1 MKKITSAAL
10 LAIQLTWKAVL
21 SLFLVNICL
30 HIFEGYQELMPG
42 GVPLQATF
50 SFENLLRSA
59 AQKVGQWWMVYLMGT
74 LIGVTGGSKG
84 SKSVYTMTR
93 LGLSENEMTLVFGA
107 VFTGYFL
114 LYWAIQIAVCYGFF
128 VWYSRFTLVGSNAW
142 MLACWRSEW
151 LHTLL
156 PLGEWWGYLRN
167 VVICGSFGFTAAF
180 GSQLMR
186 RGKYPFAFLVP
197 PVLCLFLLSG
207 RIGEFF
213 PDIILTILLIA
224 SAIGFFFNVK
234 GGCEDE
240 DL

>member
-10 LAIQLTWKAVL
+10 LAIQLTWKTVL
-21 SLFLVNICL
+21 LVFAL
-30 HIFEGYQELMPG
+30 TLGLQIFEVFRELMPG
-42 GVPLQATF
+42 GVPLQTTF
-50 SFENLLRSA
+50 AFEELLRSTVQA
-59 AQKVGQWWMVYLMGT
+59 AGKWWAVMLMAF
-74 LIGVTGGSKG
+74 LIAASGSSKG
-84 SKSVYTMTR
+84 SKTVYTMNR
-93 LGLSENEMTLVFGA
+93 RGLSEIQMTLVFGA
-107 VFTGYFL
+107 VFSGYFL
-114 LYWAIQIAVCYGFF
+114 LYWAFQIALCYGFF

-167 VVICGSFGFTAAF
+167 AVICGSFGFTAAF

-186 RGKYPFAFLVP
+186 RGKFPYAFLVP

-207 RIGEFF
+207 RIGEFV

>member
-21 SLFLVNICL
+21 LLFFIHMGL
-30 HIFEGYQELMPG
+30 HIFEGYLELMPG

-59 AQKVGQWWMVYLMGT
+59 AQKVGQWWMVYLLGA
-74 LIGVTGGSKG
+74 LIGTTGPSKG
-84 SKSVYTMTR
+84 SKAIYTMNR
-93 LGLSENEMTLVFGA
+93 LGLSENQMTLVFGA

-167 VVICGSFGFTAAF
+167 TVICLSFGFTAAI

-207 RIGEFF
+207 RIGSGGM
-213 PDIILTILLIA
+213 DILL
-224 SAIGFFFNVK
+224 SALLLAFTIGFFFTVK
-234 GGCEDE
+234 GGREDE

>member
-10 LAIQLTWKAVL
+10 LALKLTWKIVLLTFVL
-21 SLFLVNICL
+21 SLGLQILDGFW
-30 HIFEGYQELMPG
+30 ELMPG

-50 SFENLLRSA
+50 GFENLLRSA
-59 AQKVGQWWMVYLMGT
+59 AQPAGKWWTVMLMAFLVASAGYDKNT
-74 LIGVTGGSKG
+74 RT
-84 SKSVYTMTR
+84 VYTMNR
-93 LGLSENEMTLVFGA
+93 LGLSENQVTLIFGL

-114 LYWAIQIAVCYGFF
+114 LYWAFQLAVCYGFF

-167 VVICGSFGFTAAF
+167 AVICGSFGFTAAF

-207 RIGEFF
+207 RIGEFV
-213 PDIILTILLIA
+213 PDILLTILLIA

>member
-10 LAIQLTWKAVL
+10 LAIQLTWKTAL
-21 SLFLVNICL
+21 LVFAL
-30 HIFEGYQELMPG
+30 TLGLQIFEGFRELMPG
-42 GVPLQATF
+42 GVPLQTTF
-50 SFENLLRSA
+50 AFEELLRSTVQA
-59 AQKVGQWWMVYLMGT
+59 TGKWWAVMLMAF
-74 LIGVTGGSKG
+74 LIAVSGSSKG
-84 SKSVYTMTR
+84 SKAVYTMNR
-93 LGLSENEMTLVFGA
+93 LGLSENQMTLVFGA

-167 VVICGSFGFTAAF
+167 TVICLSFGFTAAF
-180 GSQLMR
+180 GSQVMR

-207 RIGEFF
+207 RIGEFV
-213 PDIILTILLIA
+213 PDILLTILLIA

-240 DL
+240 DR